1 MHINIYNRNEFFNIP
16 VDQIIYIKAE
26 DHYTSVYYLNGTRVL
41 ISIGLTRFCKI
52 LSESIDFDSLFIT
65 AGRSYV
71 ISVSHINFIN
81 IPKEIMAFNSTVGK
95 LFTISMPKTR
105 LRILTDELKK
115 RSGVKYEMKE

>member
-52 LSESIDFDSLFIT
+52 LSESIDLDSLFIT